1 MSVSYLVVEI
11 EYLQTELCS
20 TTVPAVEQYCSAAV
34 LHGLNLT
41 WPAVMQFGQYWCP
54 SICSLSAEHDNTI
67 YLNTYKPYAEINRP
81 SK

>member
-11 EYLQTELCS
+11 EYRQTELCS
-20 TTVPAVEQYCSAAV
+20 TTCSGAVHCSAAV
-34 LHGLNLT
+34 LHILDLT

-54 SICSLSAEHDNTI
+54 SMCSLSGEHDHTI
-67 YLNTYKPYAEINRP
+67 YLNTYKPYAEIHHL